1 MPNIETK
8 QDLIAYFTE
17 KKNKSIQVDD
27 IYHATVVEI
36 LDILNSTDDIAAIK
50 SKVRSLHRTTLAEIQ
65 RTLDAETRGEQRK
78 QLGVYDDCLTQMR
91 GISAR

>member
-17 KKNKSIQVDD
+17 KKNRSIQVDD

-91 GISAR
+91 GISAS

>member
-17 KKNKSIQVDD
+17 KRNRSIQEGD
-27 IYHATVVEI
+27 IYHETVVEI
-36 LDILNSTDDIAAIK
+36 LDLLNSTDDIAAIK

-65 RTLDAETRGEQRK
+65 RTPDVETRGEQRK

-91 GISAR
+91 RISAS